1 MVGGFDVG
9 LEMSGA
15 APCLHQMIE
24 TMNTGG
30 RIALLGIHG
39 PDTKV
44 NWNHIVWKGLK
55 IKGIYGREM
64 FETWYKMGAMI
75 QGGLDISPVITHRF
89 KYTDYEKG
97 FEAMMSGKSGKVI
110 LDWE

>member
-1 MVGGFDVG
+1 MRSCSSSTASF
-9 LEMSGA
+9 
-15 APCLHQMIE
+15 
-24 TMNTGG
+24 
-30 RIALLGIHG
+30 HG

-55 IKGIYGREM
+55 IKGIYGHEM

-97 FEAMMSGKSGKVI
+97 FAAMISGRSGKVI

>member
-1 MVGGFDVG
+1 
-9 LEMSGA
+9 
-15 APCLHQMIE
+15 
-24 TMNTGG
+24 MNTGG

-39 PDTKV
+39 PDTRV
-44 NWNHIVWKGLK
+44 NWNRIVWKGLK

-97 FEAMMSGKSGKVI
+97 FEAMMSGMSGKVV